1 MTIVAGTTCCDISA
15 QESGDEDPIA
25 ALKRVVEESE
35 RPVSDGLQFSFEGA
49 PWRDVIK
56 WLADS
61 DGLALHISDLPTG
74 SFTYSDLDTYSTQ
87 DAIDRVN
94 LFLQPQSFTLVR
106 TGRLLSLINLADRQ
120 SKQQLDSLARMVKL
134 DELDSMQSHDVVK
147 CIFDLGELDA
157 EDAIEE
163 LSAFNLMTVPAIFP
177 KTNRILVTDT
187 AGKLRSVR
195 TILESFEP
203 RKLNN
208 GTVVKSFALKH
219 VDAEDILVVARPHL
233 GLATGE
239 MIGIDVSLSSDLKGE
254 NIFVTGVD
262 DKVKLIENLI
272 LAIDVAKPAASAEG
286 GDAKLMTYR
295 IEGGNIETVYN
306 VLQTLLVGQDE
317 IRLSAD
323 ESAGTIVALAGP
335 EVQAEI
341 AATIEQLKVSE
352 NEFEVIQLKT
362 VDPYFAISLLQQMLD
377 LGETEEDEELEW
389 WERGRRNSDKDDD
402 GKSKVPPPKIDADPA
417 NMRLYVR
424 GKRYQ
429 IDEIRKIVNGLDE
442 GTTGVSETS
451 QQIRIYPLRGPETQ
465 KVLRTAAKFWK
476 EANPVFYYPVADID
490 QPEIERVVAK
500 TLTIEQIVA
509 PAKPS
514 VDASAILLT
523 KGVPSQAPAIRC
535 QQTPRGLLLQCE
547 DVKALDKFEELLRT
561 LTGPGEMMPSP
572 PIVFYLKYT
581 RASDAIQ
588 MLAELFDGG
597 EAVSD
602 SESGSLVNGVI
613 TNSSS
618 FLSSIITSREGTMTM
633 MSGTITVVADTR
645 LNRLIAQG
653 TSVDLEKI
661 ETYLK
666 IIDKDN
672 SITSIETYGVSRVI
686 ELEYA
691 KASDVAVSISEAYG
705 SRIAGAKSTSGGS
718 GQAGQSGRPTER
730 ETDKKNDKRA
740 PPKPTA
746 SQAARDLE
754 PKMTL
759 TVHELSN
766 SLVVTAPEALF
777 REVEALALLLD
788 KRSKKTV
795 RILTVPDSI
804 PLEYLEQFLGDGT
817 GGTSVSSGRT
827 SSSKSSSKKP
837 VKPKK

>member
-1 MTIVAGTTCCDISA
+1 MAGAVFGQDPEP
-15 QESGDEDPIA
+15 QLEEDPIA
-25 ALKRVVEESE
+25 ALKRIVDGAPPANGE
-35 RPVSDGLQFSFEGA
+35 GLQFSFEGA
-49 PWRDVIK
+49 PWRDVVK
-56 WLADS
+56 WLAES

-74 SFTYSDLDTYSTQ
+74 SFTYSDLDTYSTRE
-87 DAIDRVN
+87 AIDRVN
-94 LFLQPQSFTLVR
+94 LFLLPQSFALVQ

-120 SKQQLDSLARMVKL
+120 SRQQLDSLAKMVTL
-134 DELDSMQSHDVVK
+134 DQLDQLPSHDVVK
-147 CIFDLGELDA
+147 CIFELGELDSD
-157 EDAIEE
+157 DAIEE
-163 LSAFNLMTVPAIFP
+163 LSAFNLMTVPAVFP

-187 AGKLRSVR
+187 AGKLRSVK

-203 RKLNN
+203 RTLDN
-208 GTVVKSFALKH
+208 GTVVKSFRLKH
-219 VDAEDILVVARPHL
+219 VDAEDVLLVARPHL

-239 MIGIDVSLSSDLKGE
+239 MIGIDVSLSSDLKGK

-262 DKVKLIENLI
+262 DKVKLIENLV
-272 LAIDVAKPAASAEG
+272 LAIDVPKPSASAAN

-323 ESAGTIVALAGP
+323 EAAGTIVALAGP
-335 EVQAEI
+335 DAQAEI

-352 NEFEVIQLKT
+352 NEFEVIQLKS
-362 VDPYFAISLLQQMLD
+362 VDPYFAISLLEEMLD
-377 LGETEEDEELEW
+377 LEDTDDEDDELEW
-389 WERGRRNSDKDDD
+389 WERGRRGNDRDSNEKT
-402 GKSKVPPPKIDADPA
+402 KVPPPKIDADTA

-424 GKRYQ
+424 GRRYQ
-429 IDEIRKIVNGLDE
+429 IDEIKKIIDGLDE
-442 GTTGVSETS
+442 GATTGGVSASS
-451 QQIRIYPLRGPETQ
+451 QQIRIYPLRGPHTE
-465 KVLRTAAKFWK
+465 KILRTAARFWQ
-476 EANPVFYYPVADID
+476 EANPVFYYPIAEID
-490 QPEIERVVAK
+490 QPNVERVVTA
-500 TLTIEQIVA
+500 TLTIEQILTPEKSSRA
-509 PAKPS
+509 Q
-514 VDASAILLT
+514 SAMLLT

-535 QQTPRGLLLQCE
+535 QQTIRGLLLQCE
-547 DVKALDKFEELLRT
+547 DVQVLDKFEELLRT
-561 LTGPGEMMPSP
+561 LTGPGDVMPSP

-597 EAVSD
+597 EAA
-602 SESGSLVNGVI
+602 SENENASLVNGVI
-613 TNSSS
+613 SNSGS

-653 TSVDLEKI
+653 TSIDLEKI
-661 ETYLK
+661 ESYLK

-672 SITSIETYGVSRVI
+672 SITSIETYGVSRVV

-691 KASDVAVSISEAYG
+691 KASDVAVSITEAYG
-705 SRIAGAKSTSGGS
+705 SRIAGGKAAGSST
-718 GQAGQSGRPTER
+718 GQPGQSGRPPER
-730 ETDKKNDKRA
+730 ETDKKNVKQT

-788 KRSKKTV
+788 QRSKKTV
-795 RILTVPDSI
+795 RILSVPDSI
-804 PLEYLEQFLGDGT
+804 PLEYLQQFLGDET
-817 GGTSVSSGRT
+817 GGTSISTGRT

-837 VKPKK
+837 VKTKK